1 MTESDLS
8 KRCTA
13 TWIVDDVGDDTF
25 EVAVAFAEVEGTET
39 GEDLSMVGVGL
50 ENGTCSLTL
59 ITDDTTHFCGGEE
72 WKRGESEIEDGCEI
86 EGEP

>member
-1 MTESDLS
+1 
-8 KRCTA
+8 
-13 TWIVDDVGDDTF
+13 
-25 EVAVAFAEVEGTET
+25 
-39 GEDLSMVGVGL
+39 MVGVGL